1 MGGGLPSRAGI
12 VHSDAWWEALSK
24 AHNDWID
31 DVADILESLADAAA
45 DAERSVAGTPLARG
59 VVGDL
64 RQRIGAAIRGVAD
77 RANGLTVRLSRLQR
91 EG

>member
-1 MGGGLPSRAGI
+1 MPL
-12 VHSDAWWEALSK
+12 SDSGWEALRK
-24 AHNDWID
+24 AYNDWID

-45 DAERSVAGTPLARG
+45 DAERSVAGTPFARR

-64 RQRIGAAIRGVAD
+64 RQRIGAAIREIAD
-77 RANGLTVRLSRLQR
+77 RTNDLTVRLSRLQR